1 MLTQNIKFKNFSFKK
16 NFSNKLKEKL
26 KKILAQNSKILSPL
40 KPDYQYA
47 YTKKQIVKLKN
58 FFTIKI
64 IGMGGSILG
73 TKAIYDFLQDKIKK
87 KIIFIDNIDTSLK
100 KISNKKKLLNIIISK
115 SGNTLETITNA
126 NILIRENDTNFF
138 ITENSKNYLRN
149 LASKLKAEI
158 IEHKNFIGGR
168 YSVLSEVG
176 MLPAELIGLN
186 QKKFKQLNNLVKNKT
201 FINELI
207 NNVSNIL
214 KFLKNK
220 KYQSI
225 ILNYDSKSENLFKW
239 YQQLVAESLG
249 KKSKGILPI
258 ITSVPRDNHSLMQLF
273 LDGPK
278 KSFYT
283 FFYVD
288 QKNTLK
294 INNNKILPGYEFIK
308 NKTINNILYS
318 QKLAT
323 EKVFRERKI
332 PFRSFEVLRRD
343 EKTLG
348 ELFCFFILETIL
360 LGRSLNVNPF
370 DQPSV
375 ELIKNET
382 KKILINFNYQK

>member
-16 NFSNKLKEKL
+16 NFSNKLKETL

-40 KPDYQYA
+40 KPNYQYA
-47 YTKKQIVKLKN
+47 YTKKQIAKLKK

-100 KISNKKKLLNIIISK
+100 KTNNKKKLLNIIISK

-126 NILIRENDTNFF
+126 NILIRKNDTNFF

-258 ITSVPRDNHSLMQLF
+258 ITSVPKDNHSLMQLF

-323 EKVFRERKI
+323 EKVFREKKI
-332 PFRSFEVLRRD
+332 PFRSFEVLKRD

-382 KKILINFNYQK
+382 KKILINF